1 MMQQKAS
8 IETAVTTISLMTST
22 LKMNTT
28 TNWNQLSKM
37 FMGMSNNIPLTDK
50 ESIGITITTDE
61 SIRDRGNIVGIIYT
75 EKATPKT
82 SLHLSPSKS
91 SERIC
96 FGFFSFIA
104 TVQNLQLPPPC
115 ILLDCSRGRSSPY
128 CTGVRQLHL
137 DLKTT
142 GISCHLDSFPIS
154 LSDKSA
160 KNHQIKRI
168 IN

>member
-61 SIRDRGNIVGIIYT
+61 SIRDRGNIVAIVYT
-75 EKATPKT
+75 EKQ
-82 SLHLSPSKS
+82 
-91 SERIC
+91 R
-96 FGFFSFIA
+96 
-104 TVQNLQLPPPC
+104 
-115 ILLDCSRGRSSPY
+115 
-128 CTGVRQLHL
+128 
-137 DLKTT
+137 
-142 GISCHLDSFPIS
+142 
-154 LSDKSA
+154 
-160 KNHQIKRI
+160 
-168 IN
+168 